1 MAYLRDDEKFSQY
14 RALQEKLEHVKEAI
28 TRRSGALTAV
38 DPELS
43 ALKRSLEERMTELKE
58 SCHLMQR

>member
-1 MAYLRDDEKFSQY
+1 MAYLRDDEKLSQY
-14 RALQEKLEHVKEAI
+14 LALQEKLDSVNEAI
-28 TRRSGALTAV
+28 TRRTEAFIAV